1 MRVLVVDDSELDAE
15 MLQETLG
22 HFGFVVDVAHDG
34 RRAMQLLRTGRYRMV
49 ISDWEMPEM
58 DGVELCRQIRQRSSS
73 GYIYIILLTSRSGT
87 QSVVE
92 GLEAGADDFLCK
104 PFEPQELSVRL
115 RAGQRILSLESRDVL
130 IFSLARLA
138 ESRDPETGAHL
149 ERMREYCRI
158 LADALAEDPAYCDE
172 VDGNYVQTIYLTSP
186 LHDIGKVGIPDSVLL
201 KPGRL
206 TAEEFEI
213 MKQHTVIGA
222 QTLDAAIRAHR
233 EADYLRMA
241 RDIAWSH
248 HERWDGTGYPRGLSG
263 TDIPLCG
270 RISAVADVYDA
281 LTTRRVYKDAYS
293 HEVTRQILL
302 DGRGSHFDPDLIDVF
317 LTREQQFIE
326 VLQRFDAEQSSTT
339 IVEASK

>member
-1 MRVLVVDDSELDAE
+1 

-130 IFSLARLA
+130 I
-138 ESRDPETGAHL
+138 
-149 ERMREYCRI
+149 
-158 LADALAEDPAYCDE
+158 
-172 VDGNYVQTIYLTSP
+172 
-186 LHDIGKVGIPDSVLL
+186 
-201 KPGRL
+201 
-206 TAEEFEI
+206 
-213 MKQHTVIGA
+213 
-222 QTLDAAIRAHR
+222 
-233 EADYLRMA
+233 
-241 RDIAWSH
+241 
-248 HERWDGTGYPRGLSG
+248 
-263 TDIPLCG
+263 
-270 RISAVADVYDA
+270 
-281 LTTRRVYKDAYS
+281 
-293 HEVTRQILL
+293 
-302 DGRGSHFDPDLIDVF
+302 
-317 LTREQQFIE
+317 
-326 VLQRFDAEQSSTT
+326 
-339 IVEASK
+339 